1 MDGSM
6 KKYVAEVIGTAALV
20 IIGCCVVTLGG
31 QGAVFGSGQPLSALA
46 TLPIAFAFGLAIVA
60 MACGI
65 GPVSGGHVNPAVT
78 VGVWMAGRMPGSEV
92 PGYIAGQVLGAIAG
106 GAISSSSCRR
116 SRPRQP
122 ARCSRRKSSK
132 PDASEREDPP
142 SRCRNGGSRNRTGLL
157 GGGADGPRDYPETQ
171 RQMRTRRGSGPQGV
185 STQRRS
191 IQQVGATG

>member
-1 MDGSM
+1 
-6 KKYVAEVIGTAALV
+6 
-20 IIGCCVVTLGG
+20 
-31 QGAVFGSGQPLSALA
+31 
-46 TLPIAFAFGLAIVA
+46 
-60 MACGI
+60 
-65 GPVSGGHVNPAVT
+65 
-78 VGVWMAGRMPGSEV
+78 MAGRMPGSKV
-92 PGYIAGQVLGAIAG
+92 PGCIAVQVFGAIAG

-116 SRPRQP
+116 SRPWPP
-122 ARCSRRKSSK
+122 ARCSRQKSWT

-157 GGGADGPRDYPETQ
+157 GGGAGRPRDYPQAQ